1 VKSFYL
7 IAATP
12 SDLEAVDA
20 FWRSRPGVSADA
32 NFIQWHDSG
41 FLFNVETHRDAQQ
54 ERDWRE
60 GWEDSESIDSDPPPD
75 ARSWYIECRS
85 EEVVARLLR
94 EAAALAPGRLWV
106 LDGNDVVWPAEAI
119 DPARI
124 VL

>member
-1 VKSFYL
+1 VKSAYL
-7 IAATP
+7 IGAT
-12 SDLEAVDA
+12 SEDLE
-20 FWRSRPGVSADA
+20 RVSAVWRARPDA
-32 NFIQWHDSG
+32 ETADDVIQWYDSG
-41 FLFNVETHRDAQQ
+41 YLFNVFTEFDNLQ
-54 ERDWRE
+54 ESDWRE
-60 GWEDSESIDSDPPPD
+60 GWRESESADSEPPPE

>member
-1 VKSFYL
+1 MKSFYL
-7 IAATP
+7 IAATR
-12 SDLEAVDA
+12 SDLEAVEA

-32 NFIQWHDSG
+32 EYIQWYDSG
-41 FLFNVETHRDAQQ
+41 FLFNVETRGDAQQ
-54 ERDWRE
+54 ESDWRE
-60 GWEDSESIDSDPPPD
+60 GWRESESVDSEPPHD

-106 LDGNDVVWPAEAI
+106 LDGDDVLWPAEAI